1 MKCGDVDLEVKNGSI
16 KIIVNGNREE
26 KEILYEG

>member
-1 MKCGDVDLEVKNGSI
+1 MKCGDVDLEVKNGI

-26 KEILYEG
+26 KEMLQYD